1 MPYHSFIKIL
11 NMMREDD
18 NDVYFRRWKS
28 VTQQEEDQESN
39 ACQQVPPRKVSP
51 IELLLLGTLR
61 YLGRGWTFD
70 DLEESTFI
78 SRDVHR
84 CFFHYYC
91 AFGAQKLYPLNIKMP
106 NTLQDLRACE
116 KEYRDAGFP
125 GCIGSTDATHIPLE
139 RVSCGIRQGH
149 LGYKMS
155 CTARTYNLTV
165 NHRRQILHSTTG
177 HPGRWNDK
185 TLIRFDSFMT
195 ELQKGA
201 LNSTMSFELRKQHSV
216 IAEGEAAPP
225 ATTTIKGAYV
235 IVDNGYLDWSTTVPP
250 MKNTCNRSEIR
261 FSQWLE
267 SLRKDVECTFG
278 ILKGRWRVLKSGIR
292 VHNTESADNMWL
304 TCCAMHN
311 MLLDV
316 DGLSVGWQNGVPS
329 HWELQSGQFQDDD
342 IPDAIRRLLS
352 TEQVIRTYDR
362 SSCGRRH
369 NPASTAPF
377 RNEEVDNGQ
386 RSILNQR
393 IIAEGEAVAVNEL
406 PLSQFRAMLIDNF
419 NVLFHEQKI
428 AWPKRLTGS
437 MPRHVPDHT

>member
-1 MPYHSFIKIL
+1 MGAASSKVVVNRMLRNSVLDEENDIFAIRSGNNARFDLSVNYFEELFHAQL
-11 NMMREDD
+11 EDD
-18 NDVYFRRWKS
+18 NDEDDATTSLLMSMVLHDSNVQDLKKKKLLQVKAAELRRRQGARLALLLDKKTRIAHPRYFTDPTSGVRCRMTPKLSLWWVMYIQDPKPECRRWSKSFRQRFRMPYDSFVKILKMMHEDDNDIYFRRWKS
-28 VTQQEEDQESN
+28 AMQQQEVDQESH
-39 ACQQVPPRKVSP
+39 ARRSVPPRKVSP
-51 IELLLLGTLR
+51 IELLLSGSLR

-84 CFFHYYC
+84 CFFHHFC
-91 AFGAQKLYPLNIKMP
+91 AFGAQKLYPLYIKLP

-201 LNSTMSFELRKQHSV
+201 LNSTMLFELRKHSV
-216 IAEGEAAPP
+216 NAQVEPA

-235 IVDNGYLDWSTTVPP
+235 IVDNGYLNWSTTVPP
-250 MKNTCNRSEIR
+250 IKNTCHRSEIR

-278 ILKGRWRVLKSGIR
+278 ILKGRWRVLKS
-292 VHNTESADNMWL
+292 
-304 TCCAMHN
+304 
-311 MLLDV
+311 
-316 DGLSVGWQNGVPS
+316 
-329 HWELQSGQFQDDD
+329 
-342 IPDAIRRLLS
+342 
-352 TEQVIRTYDR
+352 
-362 SSCGRRH
+362 
-369 NPASTAPF
+369 
-377 RNEEVDNGQ
+377 
-386 RSILNQR
+386 
-393 IIAEGEAVAVNEL
+393 
-406 PLSQFRAMLIDNF
+406 
-419 NVLFHEQKI
+419 
-428 AWPKRLTGS
+428 
-437 MPRHVPDHT
+437 